1 MAHPAL
7 QVTSG
12 DTLQMQFVADNDT
25 TRPRLTVS
33 VIGQIN
39 GRSLLVSHPSTGG
52 RLLLVRDG
60 QPVACRMFSDGRML
74 GFRTTVR
81 KVVTHPD
88 AYLHLDYPRTLEQR
102 VLRRAPRVPVELAGR
117 IRCINS
123 TSSHAAHI
131 EDISLRGCRVT
142 ALQTTLNIGDA
153 IELTAPVQ
161 IGVHDHELRLPGI
174 VRNTVDTDR
183 DRSRPDARTY
193 GVEFKPSRSSDE
205 LLIRGLIYEQLHGD
219 TEQPAAA
226 SPRPVLSDESART
239 RIPMSA

>member
-123 TSSHAAHI
+123 TSSHA
-131 EDISLRGCRVT
+131 VT
-142 ALQTTLNIGDA
+142 PSAGGAVTRPPRRTRPWRLGRTTW
-153 IELTAPVQ
+153 
-161 IGVHDHELRLPGI
+161 
-174 VRNTVDTDR
+174 
-183 DRSRPDARTY
+183 RSP
-193 GVEFKPSRSSDE
+193 RSSPSC
-205 LLIRGLIYEQLHGD
+205 R
-219 TEQPAAA
+219 
-226 SPRPVLSDESART
+226 RP
-239 RIPMSA
+239 